1 MDTQVLIPLYKIDPN
16 PFQQEGVRDEAKVA
30 EIAESLQRNREN
42 GAKGLLQLP
51 IARRVGDRCQLA
63 FGHHRFYAF
72 DCLFDQGDT
81 FFEEMPLLVR
91 ELSDQEMFEALA
103 AENFKRRDIGDIEK
117 ARTIQ
122 DYMTRFEKNSVETG
136 AFFNLSPESVRDLV
150 RLLKLPKDLQSGVED
165 GTINRSNA
173 RRLLTIQRVAPD
185 QVREVAKELKGN
197 TEADPDQVISRT
209 LVGSGNTVLMWANWH
224 RGDEAMAG
232 EHLWPLRL
240 SAEKFPKSHLPE
252 MSVTQVVKLM
262 GLKMEYG
269 DKRVAET
276 YLNHFK
282 AGGPVEGI
290 KEESYT
296 AMNKGGCLDRLA
308 HLINPPACS
317 ACPFYAKVNGDHFCA
332 FKECHNRKVK
342 AWQSNELEQAIQ
354 SLGIAAYDHKTD
366 GKYIVLVSYNETH
379 KKLVSNASPDLRLRK
394 GNTYSGFDGVP
405 DGFAIV
411 AVGKIA
417 EKLLTKEAS
426 SSRNDTNS
434 DNYREEQRRLAK
446 MREAHQ
452 DATYAFLWNV
462 ATPSFAGLLNDV
474 TNVEFLLEMSDR
486 MARGVPAEEPNGK
499 STKAVRLDFYRR
511 ALLFS
516 LLDDVLDMWEICQ
529 QKNPVVT
536 MAKELQGQAATW
548 GVKLPKNWMEQAA
561 EADKAITV
569 TVETVK
575 AAA

>member
-1 MDTQVLIPLYKIDPN
+1 
-16 PFQQEGVRDEAKVA
+16 
-30 EIAESLQRNREN
+30 
-42 GAKGLLQLP
+42 
-51 IARRVGDRCQLA
+51 
-63 FGHHRFYAF
+63 
-72 DCLFDQGDT
+72 
-81 FFEEMPLLVR
+81 
-91 ELSDQEMFEALA
+91 
-103 AENFKRRDIGDIEK
+103 
-117 ARTIQ
+117 
-122 DYMTRFEKNSVETG
+122 
-136 AFFNLSPESVRDLV
+136 
-150 RLLKLPKDLQSGVED
+150 
-165 GTINRSNA
+165 
-173 RRLLTIQRVAPD
+173 
-185 QVREVAKELKGN
+185 
-197 TEADPDQVISRT
+197 
-209 LVGSGNTVLMWANWH
+209 
-224 RGDEAMAG
+224 
-232 EHLWPLRL
+232 
-240 SAEKFPKSHLPE
+240 
-252 MSVTQVVKLM
+252 
-262 GLKMEYG
+262 
-269 DKRVAET
+269 
-276 YLNHFK
+276 
-282 AGGPVEGI
+282 
-290 KEESYT
+290 
-296 AMNKGGCLDRLA
+296 
-308 HLINPPACS
+308 
-317 ACPFYAKVNGDHFCA
+317 VNGDHFCA

-366 GKYIVLVSYNETH
+366 GKFIVLVSYNETH

-462 ATPSFAGLLNDV
+462 ATLTFAGLLNDV
-474 TNVEFLLEMSDR
+474 TNVEFLREMSDR

-529 QKNPVVT
+529 QNNPIVT
-536 MAKELQGQAATW
+536 MAKELQSQAATW

-575 AAA
+575 VAA